1 MGMSARDE
9 VLAILRENAR
19 YTVAEIAQ
27 QTDLDE
33 DAVEAAIRELEAD
46 GVIRGYQAVVDWEE
60 LERERVRAAVE
71 LNLTLDRETSYNDV
85 AERIAKFP
93 QVQALRLVSGDYDF
107 LMEVEDDSMREVSH
121 FISEKVA
128 PVPEITQT
136 VTHYIMESYKEQGVD
151 FGDGSDDDRLS
162 VSP

>member
-1 MGMSARDE
+1 MSARDE

-151 FGDGSDDDRLS
+151 FGDGTDDDRLS

>member
-1 MGMSARDE
+1 MSARDE